1 MLILAVGDVIGKP
14 GRQALARFLPEIK
27 RQYGVD
33 FTIVNAENVAGGI
46 GVTPDTAADLID
58 AGADVLTSGNHVWA
72 QKDILPVLDGE
83 MPLLRP
89 LNYPPGVPG
98 RGYLVSR
105 GVMVVN
111 LIGRTFIGNFECPF
125 RTMDSLLEQVQ
136 NKPPIIVVDFH
147 AEATSE
153 KVALGRYLDGRVSA
167 VLGTHTHVGTIDAQI
182 LSRGTAYVT
191 DIGMTGP
198 VNSIIGDDAD
208 NVIQRFL
215 TQLPHRM
222 SAGKGKTVL
231 NAILVRVDDA
241 TGRATAIERIQKE
254 TD

>member
-1 MLILAVGDVIGKP
+1 MLILAVGDVVGKP
-14 GRQALARFLPEIK
+14 GRQAFARFLPEIK

-46 GVTPDTAADLID
+46 GVTPDTATDLID

-72 QKDILPVLDGE
+72 QKDILPVLDSE
-83 MPLLRP
+83 MPLIRP

-98 RGYLVSR
+98 RGYFITR

-125 RTMDSLLEQVQ
+125 RTMDALLEQVQ
-136 NKPPIIVVDFH
+136 DKPPVVVVDFH

-153 KVALGRYLDGRVSA
+153 KVALGRYLDGRVTA

-182 LSRGTAYVT
+182 LPRGTAYVT

-198 VNSIIGDDAD
+198 VDSIIGDDTD

-222 SAGKGKTVL
+222 SAGKGKTTL
-231 NAILVRVDDA
+231 NAVLVRVDNA
-241 TGRATAIERIQKE
+241 TGRATAIERIQRE